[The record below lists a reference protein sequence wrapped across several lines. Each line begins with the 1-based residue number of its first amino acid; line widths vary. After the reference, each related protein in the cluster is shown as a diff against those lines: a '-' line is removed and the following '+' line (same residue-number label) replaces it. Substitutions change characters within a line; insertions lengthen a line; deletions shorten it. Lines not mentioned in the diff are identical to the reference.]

1 MGTDIHYDFQK
12 KTVTKSG
19 EIWED
24 LNVDQEYQGKF
35 YIGRDYMLFSVLA
48 DVRNGVGFAGVQT
61 YDPLPVIVEPRG
73 LPKDLRFDDDFD
85 DSYCYGDHSYSYLY
99 GSEIMDFFNTPHITT
114 RYGIVSKASYN
125 EWDGVTPPDSWCG
138 GIGGPDV
145 LIYDAIGEGGGVIL
159 ADDVSHVKIDWQ
171 EDVNEHL
178 SYFKAIIELLISEHG
193 EIRMV
198 FGFDS

>member
-12 KTVTKSG
+12 KTVTETG

-48 DVRNGVGFAGVQT
+48 DVRNGTGFAGVQT
-61 YDPLPVIVEPRG
+61 YDPLPVIAEPRG
-73 LPKDLRFDDDFD
+73 LPEDILFEDDFE
-85 DSYCYGDHSYSYLY
+85 DSHCYGDHSYSYLY
-99 GSEIMDFFNTPHITT
+99 GSEIIEYFNTPHMTT
-114 RYGIVSKASYN
+114 MYGVVSKVLYN
-125 EWDGVTPPDSWCG
+125 DWNGINTPDMWCG
-138 GIGGPDV
+138 LISGPDV
-145 LIYDAIGEGGGVIL
+145 LIYDALDDGPGVVL
-159 ADDVSHVKIDWQ
+159 DDGVSHVKIKWQ
-171 EDVNEHL
+171 QDVNERL
-178 SYFKAIIELLISEHG
+178 SYFKAIIEHLIVEHG

>member
-12 KTVTKSG
+12 KTVTETG

-48 DVRNGVGFAGVQT
+48 DVRNGTGFAGVQT
-61 YDPLPVIVEPRG
+61 YDPLPVIAEPRG
-73 LPKDLRFDDDFD
+73 LPKDLGFEDDFD
-85 DSYCYGDHSYSYLY
+85 DPYCYGDHSYSYLY
-99 GSEIMDFFNTPHITT
+99 GSEIIEYFNTPHMTT
-114 RYGIVSKASYN
+114 VYGVVPKATYMD
-125 EWDGVTPPDSWCG
+125 WDGVSSPDSWCG
-138 GIGGPDV
+138 NIGGPDV
-145 LIYDAIGEGGGVIL
+145 LIYDAVGQGTGVTL
-159 ADDVSHVKIDWQ
+159 DSNVSHVKINWHQ
-171 EDVNEHL
+171 DVNERL
-178 SYFKAIIELLISEHG
+178 GYFRAIISHLISEHG